1 MGTQFHLGPQR
12 NATSWMC
19 PYGVFCDCDVKT
31 YWEPPERDILAM
43 TTDKKA
49 DIKVKGMVCAAC
61 TSTIEKSFRKLDGVS
76 HAQVNLA
83 TEIASLEYDPKKLK
97 LSDLEKAVRDAGYD
111 VIDEKVVLK
120 IGGMVCA
127 MCVEALETAL
137 KKLDGVADVRLNLA
151 SEKAYVTYNPRITSI
166 PDMKAAIE
174 GTGYQYLGVAGDEA
188 TSDLEKEA
196 REKDLKDKKQ
206 RIILGFATSLFL
218 MGLMY
223 LPLDRFVPM
232 DILMALPAYDPMNLL
247 MLVISAPVFIY
258 ISYPIFKAALRALRN
273 RNLNMDVMYAMGIGV
288 AYGSSILGTFRI
300 VLTPDFM
307 FYETA
312 VMLAAFL
319 TLGRY
324 LEAGAKGRTS
334 EAIKKLVGLQ
344 PKVATVLRSGQEV
357 SVAIEDV
364 LVDDIIA
371 VKPGE
376 KIPVDGL
383 IMEGESYI
391 DESMITGEPVPVLKS
406 SGQSVV
412 GGTLNKNS
420 VLKFKATKVGKDT
433 VLAQIISLVEQAQGS
448 RPPIQRIAD
457 RAVSYF
463 IPVILTIAFA
473 SFAIWYFVLGE
484 TLLFSLTRLISVLV
498 VACPCALGLA
508 TPTAVTVGIGR
519 GADLGV
525 LIKSGE
531 ALEASEK
538 LNVVAFDK
546 TGTLTVGR
554 PDVTDLAAFGIDQKE
569 LLLIAASAEKYS
581 EHPLAEA
588 VVRKAKADGIDL
600 ADAKDFYAYPGK
612 GVFALV
618 DGREVV
624 VGNRM
629 IFEDRGIDVSDNIRS
644 AQAEFE
650 EQGKT
655 VIMVS
660 LDGKIAGI
668 FAIADKLKDTAKDAV
683 AELKK
688 MKLRVAMI
696 TGDNARSASVIAG
709 QIGIQDVFSQVLP
722 EEKANEV
729 KKLQENGSVVAFVG
743 DGINDAPALAQADV
757 GIAIGSG
764 TDVAIE
770 TGEIVLMRD
779 DLLDAVAALQLSR
792 KVISRIKQN
801 IFWAFA
807 YNVALVPLAAG
818 ALYPFFGIT
827 FRPELAGL
835 AMALSSVTVVTL
847 SLWLKRYI
855 PPARMIVRSGSD

>member
-1 MGTQFHLGPQR
+1 
-12 NATSWMC
+12 
-19 PYGVFCDCDVKT
+19 
-31 YWEPPERDILAM
+31 M
-43 TTDKKA
+43 TEDKRA
-49 DIKVKGMVCAAC
+49 ELKVTGMVCAVC
-61 TSTIEKSFRKLDGVS
+61 TSAIEKSLRTLDGVS
-76 HAQVNLA
+76 VAKVNLA
-83 TEIASLEYDPKKLK
+83 TEIASVEYDPGKLK
-97 LSDLEKAVRDAGYD
+97 LSDLEKAVKDAGYD

-127 MCVEALETAL
+127 MCVGALEIAL
-137 KKLDGVADVRLNLA
+137 KKLDGVVEVNVNLA
-151 SEKAYVTYNPRITSI
+151 AEKAYVTYNPKMVSI
-166 PDMKAAIE
+166 QDMKKAVE
-174 GTGYQYLGVAGDEA
+174 DTGYQYLGVSGEETAV
-188 TSDLEKEA
+188 DLEKEA
-196 REKDLKDKKQ
+196 RAKDLMDKRR
-206 RIILGFATSLFL
+206 RIIIGFATSFFL

-223 LPLDRFVPM
+223 LPLDRVIPM
-232 DILMALPAYDPMNLL
+232 DVLMAIPMTYL
-247 MLVISAPVFIY
+247 MLIISAPVFVY
-258 ISYPIFKAALRALRN
+258 VSYPIFKAALRAVRN

-312 VMLAAFL
+312 VMLASFL

-334 EAIKKLVGLQ
+334 EAIKKLVGLK
-344 PKVATVLRSGQEV
+344 PKAATVLRAGQEV
-357 SVAIEDV
+357 QVAIEDV
-364 LVDDIIA
+364 QVDDIIA

-383 IMEGESYI
+383 IIEGESYI
-391 DESMITGEPVPVLKS
+391 DESMITGEPIPVLKS

-433 VLAQIISLVEQAQGS
+433 MLAQIISLVEQAQGS

-463 IPVILTIAFA
+463 IPTILTIAFA
-473 SFAIWYFVLGE
+473 SFAIWYFVIGE

-519 GADLGV
+519 GAELGV

-531 ALEASEK
+531 ALEVSER
-538 LNVVAFDK
+538 LDAIAFDK

-554 PDVTDLAAFGIDQKE
+554 PDVTDIVTFGIDEKE
-569 LLLIAASAEKYS
+569 LIRLAASVEKDS

-588 VVRKAKADGIDL
+588 VVRKAKSDGIDL
-600 ADAKDFYAYPGK
+600 ADAKNFYADPGK
-612 GVFALV
+612 GVFAMV
-618 DGREVV
+618 DNREVV
-624 VGNRM
+624 AGNRM
-629 IFEDRGIDVSDNIRS
+629 IFEDRGIDVPENIVS
-644 AQAEFE
+644 AQAKFE
-650 EQGKT
+650 AQGKT

-668 FAIADKLKDTAKDAV
+668 LAIADKLKATAKDAV

-688 MKLRVAMI
+688 MKLRVVMI

-709 QIGIQDVFSQVLP
+709 QIGIEDVFSQVLP

-729 KKLQENGSVVAFVG
+729 KKLQEKGSVVAFVG

-835 AMALSSVTVVTL
+835 TMALSSVTVVSL

-855 PPARMIVRSGSD
+855 PPAKMIIRNGSD